1 MLTSKQRAF
10 LRGMANGMDA
20 IFQVGKNGV
29 TPELR
34 DTVYNALEARELV
47 KISVLDNN
55 MLGAREAAEMLAS
68 RTGAEVV
75 QVIARL
81 AVTMQQ
87 ATEQSTLQ
95 KKTAL
100 HRFSGLTVF
109 TRNISKRLA
118 Q

>member
-87 ATEQSTLQ
+87 ATACNRAAAGKEI
-95 KKTAL
+95 
-100 HRFSGLTVF
+100 R
-109 TRNISKRLA
+109 TRNRQRGKKEQR
-118 Q
+118 

>member
-47 KISVLDNN
+47 K
-55 MLGAREAAEMLAS
+55 
-68 RTGAEVV
+68 
-75 QVIARL
+75 
-81 AVTMQQ
+81 
-87 ATEQSTLQ
+87 
-95 KKTAL
+95 
-100 HRFSGLTVF
+100 TVF
-109 TRNISKRLA
+109 WIIICWVQERRQKCWQAEQA
-118 Q
+118 QRWYR

>member
-10 LRGMANGMDA
+10 LRGMANGIDA

-34 DTVYNALEARELV
+34 DTVFNALEARELV
-47 KISVLDNN
+47 KIT

-75 QVIARL
+75 QVIGNKFVL
-81 AVTMQQ
+81 YKQ
-87 ATEQSTLQ
+87 A
-95 KKTAL
+95 KKPIIELPAA
-100 HRFSGLTVF
+100 
-109 TRNISKRLA
+109 KK
-118 Q
+118 

>member
-10 LRGMANGMDA
+10 LRGMANGVDA

-34 DTVYNALEARELV
+34 DTVDRALEARELV

-55 MLGAREAAEMLAS
+55 MLGVREAAEMLAG

-75 QVIARL
+75 QVIGNKFVLYRPA
-81 AVTMQQ
+81 
-87 ATEQSTLQ
+87 
-95 KKTAL
+95 KKPIIVLPQT
-100 HRFSGLTVF
+100 
-109 TRNISKRLA
+109 KK
-118 Q
+118 

>member
-20 IFQVGKNGV
+20 IFQIGKNGV

-68 RTGAEVV
+68 RSGTGDW
-75 QVIARL
+75 QQIC
-81 AVTMQQ
+81 AVPCGEK
-87 ATEQSTLQ
+87 AC
-95 KKTAL
+95 
-100 HRFSGLTVF
+100 HRAAAGKEIR
-109 TRNISKRLA
+109 TRNRQRGKKEQR
-118 Q
+118 

>member
-34 DTVYNALEARELV
+34 DRVFNALEARELV

-75 QVIARL
+75 QVIGNKFVLYKA
-81 AVTMQQ
+81 A
-87 ATEQSTLQ
+87 
-95 KKTAL
+95 KKPVIELPPA
-100 HRFSGLTVF
+100 
-109 TRNISKRLA
+109 KK
-118 Q
+118 

>member
-55 MLGAREAAEMLAS
+55 MLAS

-75 QVIARL
+75 QVIGNKFVLYRAAKKPVIEL
-81 AVTMQQ
+81 PQ
-87 ATEQSTLQ
+87 A
-95 KKTAL
+95 KK
-100 HRFSGLTVF
+100 
-109 TRNISKRLA
+109 
-118 Q
+118 